1 MGTQSNTHPS
11 QPKHAP
17 IRNAF
22 FIMLCFVSCLVA
34 SAQTPTVSALTIPL
48 ILPSAIVFDAAG
60 NLYFAETGRHLIRK
74 LDAVG
79 NITTI
84 AGTGT
89 QGFSGDAGPAT
100 AATLDSP
107 QGLALDTANNL
118 YIADSHNH
126 RIRQLNLATGTL
138 ITIAGSAPGFSG
150 DTGPATSAQL
160 NLPTALALDAG
171 GNLYIADT
179 GNHRI
184 RKLTLATG
192 VITTIAGNGT
202 QGFSGDN
209 GLATSAAIDSPT
221 GLAVDAAA
229 NLYLADTH
237 NHLIRKITSST
248 GTIATIAGNGSPGFS
263 GDTAV
268 ATAATLTLPHG
279 LSLDGDG
286 DLYLADTENHRIRRI
301 DAVNGVITTVAGDG
315 TQAFSGDNGPAIAA
329 SLDSPRVTAL
339 SPANLLTLSDT
350 GNQRIRQLTAQPA
363 ANTTITTIAG
373 LGILPPGVLTLS
385 APATMPYGAGQL
397 SASFA
402 AASYVN
408 GTITFLDI
416 TNATTGA
423 TITLGA
429 AAIVSNVATLPITT
443 LSVGVHTLIATYSGD
458 QTHPSA
464 QSQILAL
471 TITPLPLSATSASIT
486 RLYGQ
491 PIPTIN
497 GTVTGILPQ
506 DAANVTASFT
516 TAATSM
522 SPAGTYP
529 ISVTLSGPSAGNYT
543 ITMLPAFVTVNPAPT
558 SITLSNLVANAA
570 SGAAVTL
577 TTYVASTT
585 TGTPTGSVTLLD
597 GAVPLFTT
605 QISTTGAAVFTTNSL
620 ATGSHTLTAVYN
632 GSTNFTPSSSSPQL
646 ITIGTGS
653 SLNPDFT
660 LVSTGAI
667 SQTILSG
674 TSANF
679 TFSVQMQGN
688 LSSAITLAAV
698 GLPNLATG
706 SFNPPTL
713 PPGISAFTLTIAT
726 PNTTAFT
733 HRPFGI
739 RPHLPISWTFLVCPI
754 AGVALGLR
762 KRNKTASLFM
772 IAIVSLPLMLIVGC
786 GDRINTA
793 DALSLSAKT
802 YTITVTGTATAPSGS
817 TLQHSTTVTLLLAPA
832 S

>member
-1 MGTQSNTHPS
+1 
-11 QPKHAP
+11 
-17 IRNAF
+17 
-22 FIMLCFVSCLVA
+22 
-34 SAQTPTVSALTIPL
+34 
-48 ILPSAIVFDAAG
+48 
-60 NLYFAETGRHLIRK
+60 
-74 LDAVG
+74 
-79 NITTI
+79 
-84 AGTGT
+84 
-89 QGFSGDAGPAT
+89 
-100 AATLDSP
+100 
-107 QGLALDTANNL
+107 
-118 YIADSHNH
+118 
-126 RIRQLNLATGTL
+126 
-138 ITIAGSAPGFSG
+138 
-150 DTGPATSAQL
+150 
-160 NLPTALALDAG
+160 
-171 GNLYIADT
+171 
-179 GNHRI
+179 
-184 RKLTLATG
+184 
-192 VITTIAGNGT
+192 
-202 QGFSGDN
+202 
-209 GLATSAAIDSPT
+209 
-221 GLAVDAAA
+221 
-229 NLYLADTH
+229 
-237 NHLIRKITSST
+237 
-248 GTIATIAGNGSPGFS
+248 
-263 GDTAV
+263 
-268 ATAATLTLPHG
+268 
-279 LSLDGDG
+279 
-286 DLYLADTENHRIRRI
+286 
-301 DAVNGVITTVAGDG
+301 
-315 TQAFSGDNGPAIAA
+315 
-329 SLDSPRVTAL
+329 
-339 SPANLLTLSDT
+339 
-350 GNQRIRQLTAQPA
+350 
-363 ANTTITTIAG
+363 
-373 LGILPPGVLTLS
+373 
-385 APATMPYGAGQL
+385 MPYGAGQL

-543 ITMLPAFVTVNPAPT
+543 ITMLPAF
-558 SITLSNLVANAA
+558 AA